1 MPRDVRALARVFPV
15 LRQVEAVTAAPR
27 RAADPTD
34 KQELRR
40 RAFEALRELLARLAD
55 RRPLV
60 LSIDDVQWGD
70 VDSAVLLA
78 ALLRPPD
85 APALLLVATHRS
97 EDLTESTFL
106 RAFKGELARQGNDVR
121 ELAVGPLGPDDA
133 RQLALVLLQAS
144 GPQAEAQAERI
155 AEEAAGSPFF
165 IDELAR
171 HVREGEPARP
181 EMISLDEVLRARLRR
196 LPDDARRLLAA
207 VAVAGRPLPLAVAE
221 RAAELNDQSALAL
234 LKAGSLVRARGAADA
249 PLVEC
254 WHDRI
259 RETALALLD
268 AGQLRWFHL
277 RLAIALASTAQPD
290 AEALAN
296 HFLGAGEIERAAEF
310 AADAAARAEET
321 LAFERAAQLYR
332 FALELRP
339 PKAGIDRA
347 TERALQIRLGDALA
361 NAGRGAEAASS
372 YIDAAAGANAAET
385 LDLHRRSAQELLRSG
400 HIREGVLALQDVLA
414 HVGMKLAKTP
424 AMAVASL
431 LWRRARIR
439 LRGLNWRERDVTQVP
454 ADLLTRVDVAYALTS
469 GLGMVDHVRAADF
482 QARQL
487 LLALDTGEPHRIVRA
502 LAAEAAFLSTTGI
515 AAAAR
520 SAAVLAKVQE
530 LAKRLGTAE
539 AEAYAIGAVGIV
551 AFQEGRFAEARVQC
565 SRAEEILRDRCTG
578 HIWERTTALIF
589 TLFASALLGRVRE
602 LCARLPSL
610 QKEALERGDLYSF
623 TNLQAAIGYYPGLCA
638 GEPERAR
645 QELHDA
651 MTLWNVRDQVQLQ
664 HFNALMSENIID
676 LYAGDPIKAWQRIDE
691 GWHRFDRALLLRAE
705 TLLVSTLMARGT
717 AALAASAVAGRHEL
731 LPQAERDIKRLAR
744 IGAGYTDALSRQLN
758 ACLTLCRGDLERG
771 VVDLID
777 AEAAVRGIG
786 MELHGAA
793 LRWRRGQVVGGD
805 EGAALQAEAEAWFS
819 GQGFVSPARMADTL
833 VPAPAPR

>member
-1 MPRDVRALARVFPV
+1 M
-15 LRQVEAVTAAPR
+15 
-27 RAADPTD
+27 
-34 KQELRR
+34 
-40 RAFEALRELLARLAD
+40 
-55 RRPLV
+55 
-60 LSIDDVQWGD
+60 
-70 VDSAVLLA
+70 
-78 ALLRPPD
+78 
-85 APALLLVATHRS
+85 
-97 EDLTESTFL
+97 
-106 RAFKGELARQGNDVR
+106 
-121 ELAVGPLGPDDA
+121 
-133 RQLALVLLQAS
+133 
-144 GPQAEAQAERI
+144 
-155 AEEAAGSPFF
+155 
-165 IDELAR
+165 
-171 HVREGEPARP
+171 
-181 EMISLDEVLRARLRR
+181 LRARLRR

-234 LKAGSLVRARGAADA
+234 LKAGSLVRARGASEA

-277 RLAIALASTAQPD
+277 RLAIALASTPQPD

-339 PKAGIDRA
+339 PKTIDRA
-347 TERALQIRLGDALA
+347 VERALQVRLGDALS

-372 YIDAAAGANAAET
+372 YIDAAAGATAAET
-385 LDLHRRSAQELLRSG
+385 LDLHRRSAQELLRAG

-424 AMAVASL
+424 AAAVASL
-431 LWRRARIR
+431 LFRRARIR

-454 ADLLTRVDVAYALTS
+454 ADQLTRVDVAYTLTS
-469 GLGMVDHVRAADF
+469 GLGMVDMVRAADF

-487 LLALDTGEPHRIVRA
+487 QLALDAGEPHRIVRA
-502 LAAEAAFLSTTGI
+502 LAAEAAFLSTGGV
-515 AAAAR
+515 AAAGR
-520 SAAVLAKVQE
+520 SAAVLVRVHA
-530 LAKRLGTAE
+530 LAKRLATAE
-539 AEAYAIGAVGIV
+539 AEAYAVGASGIV
-551 AFQEGRFAEARVQC
+551 AFQEGRFGEARIHC
-565 SRAEEILRDRCTG
+565 AKSEEILRDRCTG
-578 HIWERTTALIF
+578 HVWERTTALIF

-602 LCARLPSL
+602 LCVRLPSV

-623 TNLQAAIGYYPGLCA
+623 TSLQAAIGYYPGLCA

-645 QELHDA
+645 QELHDG
-651 MTLWNVRDQVQLQ
+651 MRRWNVNDQVQLQ

-676 LYAGDPIKAWQRIDE
+676 LYAGDPVKAWQRIDE
-691 GWHRFDRALLLRAE
+691 GWRRFDRALLLRGE
-705 TLLVSTLMARGT
+705 TLLVSSLMARGT
-717 AALAASAVAGRHEL
+717 AALASSAVAGRHEL
-731 LPQAERDIKRLAR
+731 LPQAERDIKRLGR
-744 IGAGYTDALSRQLN
+744 IPAPYTQALSRQL
-758 ACLTLCRGDLERG
+758 AASLTLCRGDLARA
-771 VVDLID
+771 VVDLVD

-805 EGAALQAEAEAWFS
+805 EGATLQSEAEAWFS
-819 GQGFVSPARMADTL
+819 SQGFVSPARMADTL